1 MTDHNNNNN
10 TKNFYCPF
18 CPHRSSRKW
27 NMHIH
32 ISRWHEDKDKEPL
45 FLGGEAETLLHS
57 GKDQRSPGPSKKKG
71 SRFEPINEFYGWFVD
86 FKEAR
91 RKLEEIKA
99 IVTCPTFRKSI
110 SMRIRAILRLH
121 YFMPTHFPHLFSFA
135 PPSIDSQGI
144 TREEIAGFMAK
155 VCDNCTKIIIEVHYS
170 VEEIGK
176 DPSIMTRNSHFC
188 FRPAKPLTLQSRVL
202 RLLEFSAK
210 LEELPLELVKSVRK
224 WTGND
229 ACLVALK
236 LPPKFVITNIIEIYT
251 SSRAKANTNLHS
263 SHNYHTQYR
272 RLHQWALRA
281 IENGGIGQV
290 ILNDDDLKDFME
302 IANNKTYGY
311 FRFQFGDP
319 EDNPGENPYK
329 ANIDKS
335 SLKSEIFLMFIN
347 RGLLPI

>member
-1 MTDHNNNNN
+1 VTDHKNNNNR
-10 TKNFYCPF
+10 KNFACPF
-18 CPHRSSRKW
+18 CLHRSSRKW
-27 NMHIH
+27 NMHVH

-45 FLGGEAETLLHS
+45 FLGGEAETLLQS

-91 RKLEEIKA
+91 RKLEEITSYRNVPYLPRVYLDENPGNIA
-99 IVTCPTFRKSI
+99 PPSLHANTFPP
-110 SMRIRAILRLH
+110 
-121 YFMPTHFPHLFSFA
+121 FFSFA

-155 VCDNCTKIIIEVHYS
+155 VCDNCTKIVIEVHYA
-170 VEEIGK
+170 VEESGK

-188 FRPAKPLTLQSRVL
+188 FRPAKPLTLQSRAL
-202 RLLEFSAK
+202 RVLEFSAK
-210 LEELPLELVKSVRK
+210 LEELPLELVKSVRR

-229 ACLVALK
+229 AYLVALK
-236 LPPKFVITNIIEIYT
+236 MPPKIVITNIIEIYT
-251 SSRAKANTNLHS
+251 SSRAKANTNLRS

-281 IENGGIGQV
+281 KENGGIGQV

-347 RGLLPI
+347 RGLLPV